1 LSDIDVVFLQP
12 YVDSLLVVTVMLAL
26 IGALLIVVSS
36 ALWYFSGIIIEQLS
50 FQEND
55 SRDRSHLRSWLIA
68 KYVRN

>member
-1 LSDIDVVFLQP
+1 MSDIDVIFLQP

-50 FQEND
+50 YQEND
-55 SRDRSHLRSWLIA
+55 SRSRSHLHSWLIA
-68 KYVRN
+68 KYAKN